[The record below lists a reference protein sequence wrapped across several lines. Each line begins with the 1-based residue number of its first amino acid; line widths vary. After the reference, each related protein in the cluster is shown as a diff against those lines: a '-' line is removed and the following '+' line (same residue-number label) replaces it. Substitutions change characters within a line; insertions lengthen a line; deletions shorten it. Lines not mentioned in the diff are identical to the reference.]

1 MKRGADEQE
10 GALLQRR
17 WKEKVRHKETTRSK
31 MRDMEKRELEPLKR
45 PSVI

>member
-10 GALLQRR
+10 GALLQRQ

-31 MRDMEKRELEPLKR
+31 MQDMEKGELSHSKDHL
-45 PSVI
+45 